1 MSMLKFKPENQDQL
15 MLLPPSIEDFIPE
28 GHLSKVVYAIVDR
41 IDTNS
46 IELKYSYM
54 GQKSYSPKLLLR
66 ILFYGYAIG
75 LRSGRKIAAAC
86 DSDTAFMYLSS
97 MHHPDIR
104 TINDFRKDNINFI
117 QEAFVQIVKNEF
129 SVQKESS
136 DKYIVSQGKFS
147 ENP

>member
-1 MSMLKFKPENQDQL
+1 

-66 ILFYGYAIG
+66 LLFYGYTIG

-86 DSDTAFMYLSS
+86 DSDTAFIYLSS
-97 MHHPDIR
+97 MHHPDFR

-117 QEAFVQIVKNEF
+117 QEANV
-129 SVQKESS
+129 
-136 DKYIVSQGKFS
+136 
-147 ENP
+147 